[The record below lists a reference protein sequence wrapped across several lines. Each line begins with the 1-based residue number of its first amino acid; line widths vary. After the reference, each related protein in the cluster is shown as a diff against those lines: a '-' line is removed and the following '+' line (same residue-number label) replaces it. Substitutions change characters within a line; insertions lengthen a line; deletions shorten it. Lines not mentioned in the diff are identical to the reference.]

1 MIDPRN
7 EHQEL
12 YTDAEWQAYMLP
24 YYEELI
30 EEQKR
35 RERRDRMWTAAS
47 VALTVINCLL
57 VIGYCVARIVL

>member
-12 YTDAEWQAYMLP
+12 YTDADWQAYMLP

-35 RERRDRMWTAAS
+35 ADRQARMWNVAS
-47 VALTVINCLL
+47 VALTVINCLVL
-57 VIGYCVARIVL
+57 IGYCVARIVL